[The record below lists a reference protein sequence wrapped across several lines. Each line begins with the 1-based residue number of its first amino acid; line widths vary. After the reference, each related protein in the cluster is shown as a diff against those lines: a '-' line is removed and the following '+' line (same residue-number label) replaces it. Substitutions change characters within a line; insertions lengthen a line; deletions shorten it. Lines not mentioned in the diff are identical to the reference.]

1 MSDAGAG
8 LNYRGPLLAAVFDW
22 AGTVLDYGSRAPVAA
37 VMQTFASFEA
47 PITVE
52 EARGPMGMAKRDHI
66 QAVLNVPR
74 VADLWRSAHGAPPDH
89 RAVDR
94 IYERF
99 LATQLDVL
107 KAHCK
112 LIPGCLETMAYCRE
126 RGMRLGS
133 STGYTRELMNIVVPA
148 ARRQGLD
155 FDAVVCADDVPQGRP
170 APWMCLENAR
180 RLGVY
185 PMRAIVAVDD
195 TRVGVEAGLNAGMW
209 TVAVAKSGNSV
220 GLGFKELEALP
231 PDEQRRL
238 VGRAHDQLQAAGAH
252 YVIDSVA
259 ELPDVLAAIDRALS
273 AGESL

>member
-8 LNYRGPLLAAVFDW
+8 RNYRGPLLAAVFDW

-37 VMQTFASFEA
+37 VMQTFESFEV
-47 PITVE
+47 PITVA

-66 QAVLNVPR
+66 QAVLDVPR
-74 VADLWRSAHGAPPDH
+74 VAGLWRSVHGAAAD
-89 RAVDR
+89 RGAVDR

-99 LATQLDVL
+99 LATQLEVL
-107 KAHCK
+107 EAHSE
-112 LIPGCLETMAYCRE
+112 LIPGCLETMEYCRG

-148 ARRQGLD
+148 ARRQGLE
-155 FDAVVCADDVPQGRP
+155 FDALVCADDVPQGRP

-180 RLGVY
+180 RLGVF

-209 TVAVAKSGNSV
+209 AIAVAKSGNSV
-220 GLGFKELEALP
+220 GRSRKELEALSA
-231 PDEQRRL
+231 DEQGL
-238 VGRAHDQLQAAGAH
+238 LIGRAHEQLQAAGAH
-252 YVIDSVA
+252 DVIDSVA
-259 ELPDVLAAIDRALS
+259 ELPEALARIDRALA
-273 AGESL
+273 AGESP